1 MQKFNQ
7 KRIQMNLFTNRSRL
21 MDLENQTYRC
31 RAEVSGEGIAREFGM
46 NMYTMLYLKWI
57 NNKDLLCSTG
67 NSAQCL

>member
-21 MDLENQTYRC
+21 TDLENQTYRC
-31 RAEVSGEGIAREFGM
+31 RGEVSGEGIAREFGM
-46 NMYTMLYLKWI
+46 DMYTMLYLKWI